1 MYEIFLKNTMVY
13 NIYIPKE
20 TYYKK
25 NIYCFKINFLKNIID
40 GDITNIYKINI
51 VSHLLILTH
60 GDMILLVNL

>member
-1 MYEIFLKNTMVY
+1 MVY

-40 GDITNIYKINI
+40 GDITNIQNKYSITLINFN
-51 VSHLLILTH
+51 TW
-60 GDMILLVNL
+60 